1 MSSVMCK
8 SPLTTCIFFYLTLL
22 DVKCH
27 VHDATLPHI
36 NKNTYLM
43 VVDAMD
49 HVWLP
54 FVFGST
60 TERTS
65 WKTWPRWLARDDE
78 DEKKEAWVG
87 KRSGITFFPKI
98 NALKCRIPMI
108 PKKGPRPLVN
118 TKESWCCKWNGNCEN
133 AAKRKFFERSLMDQC
148 ANLPGSLL
156 APVPC
161 GLENVD
167 PHPHADSSSS
177 YILQVGHDEI
187 SMTCGKLWSSSSRAA
202 PVLFQTWRFVET
214 FVPGTKDAESL
225 KPREVLWDSW
235 KPKRSVPSLPW
246 SLPSGRVP
254 FVILR
259 QHPEGSR

>member
-1 MSSVMCK
+1 MSSVMYK

-60 TERTS
+60 TKRTS

-87 KRSGITFFPKI
+87 KRSGITFFSK
-98 NALKCRIPMI
+98 NKRFEMQNSYD
-108 PKKGPRPLVN
+108 PKKRTSP
-118 TKESWCCKWNGNCEN
+118 SCKYQ
-133 AAKRKFFERSLMDQC
+133 RILM
-148 ANLPGSLL
+148 
-156 APVPC
+156 
-161 GLENVD
+161 
-167 PHPHADSSSS
+167 
-177 YILQVGHDEI
+177 LQ
-187 SMTCGKLWSSSSRAA
+187 MKWKLWKCC
-202 PVLFQTWRFVET
+202 ET
-214 FVPGTKDAESL
+214 QVFWKIADGPMCES
-225 KPREVLWDSW
+225 PRVAIGARTLWIGKCWPTSTCW
-235 KPKRSVPSLPW
+235 L
-246 SLPSGRVP
+246 
-254 FVILR
+254 
-259 QHPEGSR
+259 